1 MQAPAALAPLIL
13 TGGLAVLAVILFA
26 RWLEARSWARSLVA
40 YRLRLPAG
48 LEAGQVAAWLGAVAA
63 GTHAPRFPL
72 LPPPPIALEVTASS
86 NGIEHILCIPDSM
99 REAMLAA
106 LRAHLPGARAEERPN
121 YLASRHRP
129 RFAAEALLSSH
140 RRPMAGERA
149 ASASAGLLAALQP
162 LGQGER
168 VTVQWILTGA
178 GTPRPVSSVTSSQS
192 GNRVDSEAIRAERQK
207 IDGPLLRGSL
217 RVGIEAAVP
226 GRIYSLF
233 GRVWGACRLLNAPGV
248 QVVRRLLPSFVV
260 TGRLERFAVPLA
272 KWPFLLNAA
281 EAAGLVGLP
290 LDGVSLPGLSLGS
303 ARQLPPALSLPGTG
317 AVIGMSNYPG
327 LTDRRLALR
336 PADRLRHALVLGP
349 TGSGKSWLL
358 ARLILGD
365 IAAGHGVFVVDMKG
379 GLVGDVLSRIN
390 DADADRVIVL
400 DPGRRDYPVGVNLL
414 SGGDSEDGRERVV
427 DNVLT
432 VFKEIWAAYWGPRSD
447 QVMRAALTTLAG
459 ARSPGGGR
467 FTLVELVP
475 LLSDPAFRRGVLTGS
490 QLPDGLRAFWQRYEA
505 MSDGER
511 SQAIAPVL
519 NKVEAFTSRSA
530 IRLMLGQ
537 SEGIDLRD
545 LFRKRAVV
553 LVNLAKGNLGTETAS
568 LLGALLV
575 TKLWQATLAQA
586 SLPADRRRTA
596 FAYIDEAQ
604 DVVRLPVPMAEM
616 LSQARGLGLGVT
628 LAHQYVAQLPET
640 VKAAVLGTV
649 QSQIAFALNRTD
661 AQTLAPDFAPL
672 TADDL
677 MGLDAHEVAIRPCVG
692 GTTLSPV
699 TGTTLPLGEPTRDG
713 DELARQSRTAHGRPR
728 ADVEAAI
735 AARLEVG
742 KPGLQLVGR
751 QTEEDD
757 E

>member
-1 MQAPAALAPLIL
+1 MQAPAALAPLL
-13 TGGLAVLAVILFA
+13 LAGALSVLAVILTA

-40 YRLRLPAG
+40 YRLRLPTG
-48 LEAGQVAAWLGAVAA
+48 LDPGQVAAWLGAVAA

-72 LPPPPIALEVTASS
+72 LPPPPVALEVTASS
-86 NGIEHILCIPDSM
+86 HGIEHILCIPDSM

-106 LRAHLPGARAEERPN
+106 LRAHLPGARAEERAD
-121 YLASRHRP
+121 YLTSRQRP
-129 RFAAEALLSSH
+129 RFAAEAILSSH
-140 RRPMAGERA
+140 RRPLAGERA
-149 ASASAGLLAALQP
+149 VQASAGLLAALQP
-162 LGQGER
+162 LGKGER
-168 VTVQWILTGA
+168 VTLQWILTGA
-178 GTPRPVSSVTSSQS
+178 GTPRPISSTAPSQP
-192 GNRVDSEAIRAERQK
+192 GNRIDSEAIRAERQK

-217 RVGIEAAVP
+217 RVGIEANVP

-248 QVVRRLLPSFVV
+248 QVVRRLLPSLLV
-260 TGRLERFAVPLA
+260 TGRLERFVVPIA
-272 KWPFLLNAA
+272 RWPFLLNAE
-281 EAAGLVGLP
+281 EAAGLVGIP
-290 LDGVSLPGLSLGS
+290 LEGLRLPGLSLGS
-303 ARQLPPALSLPGTG
+303 ARQLPPTLSMPRTG

-327 LTDRRLALR
+327 LTDRALALR
-336 PADRLRHALVLGP
+336 PVDRLRHALVLGP

-379 GLVGDVLSRIN
+379 DLVGEVLSRVS
-390 DADADRVIVL
+390 DEDTDRVIVL
-400 DPGRRDYPVGVNLL
+400 DPGRRDHPIGVNLL
-414 SGGDSEDGRERVV
+414 AGADSEDGRERVV

-459 ARSPGGGR
+459 ARSPSGGR

-475 LLSDPAFRRGVLTGS
+475 LLSDPAFRRGVLAA
-490 QLPDGLRAFWQRYEA
+490 QPLPESLRAFWQRYEA

-511 SQAIAPVL
+511 AQAIAPVL
-519 NKVEAFTSRSA
+519 NKIEAFTSRSA

-537 SEGIDLRD
+537 DQGIDLRD

-553 LVNLAKGNLGTETAS
+553 LVNLAKGNLGSETAN

-586 SLPADRRRTA
+586 SLPAERRRTA

-604 DVVRLPVPMAEM
+604 DIVRLPVPMADM

-649 QSQIAFALNRTD
+649 QSQVVFALNRTD
-661 AQTLAPDFAPL
+661 AQALAPDFAPL
-672 TADDL
+672 STDDL

-692 GTTLSPV
+692 GTTLAPV
-699 TGTTLPLGEPTRDG
+699 TGMTLPLGEPSRDG
-713 DELARQSRTAHGRPR
+713 DELARLSRTAFGRPR
-728 ADVEAAI
+728 SEVEAAI
-735 AARLEVG
+735 TARLQVA
-742 KPGLQLVGR
+742 KHGLQFVGR
-751 QTEEDD
+751 QTEEED